1 MKAAILRNFGSP
13 LVIEDVADPKLGT
26 GEVIVDVVA
35 APVLSY
41 ADEVFSGERKYL
53 LPTPVVPGCGAIGT
67 VKEVGPDATRL
78 KIGDWVFCDPT
89 VRSRDNALTPDITLQ
104 GWSARGDGGKKLQNY
119 FRDGP
124 FAERI
129 RVPTENAIP
138 IGDLDPA
145 DAGRW
150 CAINTLLIAYGGLL
164 AMDFKAGETLL
175 VSGATGNFGSAT
187 VAMALAI
194 GARSVIAPGRNEGIL
209 KDLKRR
215 FGDRLVPVQLSGNA
229 DRDSEAMRQAAP
241 APIDAV
247 LDFLPPSVPA
257 SVARAAIMTVRPYGR
272 AVLMGGVG
280 MLGGED
286 LAFPYPWIMRN
297 NITILGQWM
306 YQPEAVTG
314 MVELIRGGLLDLD
327 RYSVTEF
334 ALDDAN
340 AAVSHAAANAG
351 PFKLTV
357 LRRPRSGSSNYEIVD
372 RRASM

>member
-1 MKAAILRNFGSP
+1 LIQSARTINEDPVMKAAVLKQFGSP

-26 GEVIVDVVA
+26 GEVIVDVIT

-41 ADEVFSGERKYL
+41 AGEVFSGERKYL
-53 LPTPVVPGCGAIGT
+53 LPTPVVPGCGAVGR
-67 VKEVGPDATRL
+67 VREVGPDATKL

-89 VRSRDNALTPDITLQ
+89 VRSRDDALMPDITLQ
-104 GWSARGDGGKKLQNY
+104 GWSARGDGGMKLQEY
-119 FRDGP
+119 FRDGA

-138 IGDLDPA
+138 IGDIAPA

-164 AMDFKAGETLL
+164 AMGFRAGETLL

-187 VAMALAI
+187 IATALAM
-194 GARSVIAPGRNEGIL
+194 GARSVIAPGRNEAVL
-209 KDLKRR
+209 DDLKRR
-215 FGDRLVPVQLSGNA
+215 FGDRLVPVQLSGDA
-229 DRDSEAMRQAAP
+229 ARDSEAMKRAAP

-247 LDFLPPSVPA
+247 LDFLPPSVQA
-257 SVARAAIMTVRPYGR
+257 GVARAAIMTVRPYGR

-286 LAFPYPWIMRN
+286 LALPYPWVMRN
-297 NITILGQWM
+297 NITIQGQWM

-314 MVELIRGGLLDLD
+314 MVGLIRGGLLDLD
-327 RYSVTEF
+327 HYAITEF
-334 ALDDAN
+334 NLEQAN
-340 AAVSHAAANAG
+340 EAVTHAAANPG

-357 LRRPRSGSSNYEIVD
+357 LRSD
-372 RRASM
+372 A